1 MNQKM
6 KKIEDVVIQK
16 KSDQIM
22 AKKTYLQIILSL
34 KSKFDILLF
43 CKINI

>member
-6 KKIEDVVIQK
+6 IFFEGVVIQK
-16 KSDQIM
+16 KSDQLM

-34 KSKFDILLF
+34 KFRFDILLF
-43 CKINI
+43 CKINL